1 MRNISSKRFVL
12 FMGIIMFMLSVVI
25 SCSVSDKQDV
35 DKSVNTKKA
44 INSTLLYQN
53 AYDIIAYEYN
63 QYNIL
68 EYYDSDALIEL
79 RNNSPYTYI
88 MQKYMDIFI
97 DYLVDIDLL
106 SVEYFYHRYWPY
118 YLSVESKQEFI
129 LSILPYLNLEID
141 MEEEDLCANQL
152 DEFCYVLDCMFNA
165 ELNMREEI
173 EYFIDEALVIADMNG
188 DFVDE
193 EILLNSSHVEIG
205 NMLYHKLDV
214 LLHLEDSVPFLH
226 ENEEDME
233 NVECDCGIIQ
243 HLPSA
248 QRVAKFNLFSLWPD
262 GIVKYRNHQ
271 CPDIGLMDMAMCEW
285 STAANGDIQFVEIK
299 DNGWNRFLWNIGC
312 SYHVCLKETANGAI
326 AGHSTIGYV
335 PWATIA
341 MNVNA
346 TNYNQYYGSYL
357 HELGHTLGLVHEI
370 QRCDRDNFVYIDW
383 SNIKIAYYINFVK
396 LPYEIATPY
405 GAFDFNSI
413 MMYDQDAFSRTG
425 NYTIIP
431 IDGSNYNRSSMLSPG
446 DCTYHYDSQ

>member
-1 MRNISSKRFVL
+1 MRNISSKRLVL

-35 DKSVNTKKA
+35 ANSVNAKKLM
-44 INSTLLYQN
+44 NRTLSYQS
-53 AYDIIAYEYN
+53 AYDIIAYEYS
-63 QYNIL
+63 QYEIL

-79 RNNSPYTYI
+79 RNHSPYTYI
-88 MQKYMDIFI
+88 MQKYMDIFV
-97 DYLVDIDLL
+97 DYLVDIDVL
-106 SVEYFYHRYWPY
+106 SAEYFCYSCWPY
-118 YLSVESKQEFI
+118 YLSVESKKEYI
-129 LSILPYLNLEID
+129 LSILPCLNLDID
-141 MEEEDLCANQL
+141 PEGNDLCATQL
-152 DEFCYVLDCMFNA
+152 DEFCYVLDCMLNA
-165 ELNMREEI
+165 ELNMREENEDFMDEALTI
-173 EYFIDEALVIADMNG
+173 ADINGEFIDEDM
-188 DFVDE
+188 
-193 EILLNSSHVEIG
+193 LLQSSHIEIG
-205 NMLYHKLDV
+205 DIPYHKLDV
-214 LLHLEDSVPFLH
+214 LLHIEDSVPFLH

-233 NVECDCGIIQ
+233 NVECDCGIIR

-248 QRVAKFNLFSLWPD
+248 QRVARFNLFSLWPN
-262 GIVKYRNHQ
+262 GVVKYRNRQ
-271 CPDIGLMDMAMCEW
+271 CPDIGLMGMAMYEW

-299 DNGWNRFLWNIGC
+299 DNGWNRFLWSIGC
-312 SYHVCLKETANGAI
+312 SYHICLKETSNGAI
-326 AGHSTIGYV
+326 AGYSTIGYV

-396 LPYEIATPY
+396 LPYGIATPY

-425 NYTIIP
+425 YHTIIP
-431 IDGSNYNRSSMLSPG
+431 IDGSSYNRSSTLSPG
-446 DCTYHYDSQ
+446 DCANINVLY